1 MCMVSLQDSGI
12 RTQSCLLCNDIY
24 KKKEKK
30 DSFKPKIGGVPGSGR
45 YLN

>member
-12 RTQSCLLCNDIY
+12 RTQSHLLCNDIY
-24 KKKEKK
+24 KKKKK